1 MAAADDHDD
10 GQGHRYIDGAGKD
23 EGYDDADST
32 GKDEGY
38 DDADSTGKDDGPC
51 YCYTDGAGKDD
62 SHCYADGK
70 GKGKDGGYRYCDT
83 VGDGVEVGNRDRYTD
98 GAVAPYLNPKAVA
111 YLHAVAYLD
120 PCSATYGDRV
130 IDRDI
135 HPNAGVN
142 KHPHGNA
149 DADKHPHGNADA
161 NKYVH
166 GHTSARCDAVKYCRA
181 QPERHTDDTAA
192 NRHAGPDGAS
202 IHHVIPVHHGDD
214 DTD

>member
-32 GKDEGY
+32 GKD
-38 DDADSTGKDDGPC
+38 DGPC
-51 YCYTDGAGKDD
+51 YCYTNGAGKDD
-62 SHCYADGK
+62 SHCYAE
-70 GKGKDGGYRYCDT
+70 GKGKDGGYRCCDT

-111 YLHAVAYLD
+111 YFHAVAYLD
-120 PCSATYGDRV
+120 PCSATYGDRA
-130 IDRDI
+130 IDRNI
-135 HPNAGVN
+135 RPNAGAN

-149 DADKHPHGNADA
+149 AA

-166 GHTSARCDAVKYCRA
+166 GHTSARCDAAKYCRA

-214 DTD
+214 DRGADTD